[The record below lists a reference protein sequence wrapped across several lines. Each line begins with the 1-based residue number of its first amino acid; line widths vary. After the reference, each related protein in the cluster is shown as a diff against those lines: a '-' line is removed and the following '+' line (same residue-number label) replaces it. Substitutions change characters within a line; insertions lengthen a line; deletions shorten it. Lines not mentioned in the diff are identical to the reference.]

1 MPHTVAKRSPLIE
14 TRRLLHVI
22 TLDHVC
28 ICHSHSLCHALWF
41 WMLLGTSSLIHK
53 LMFQPLP
60 PWFSFFSF
68 SFPGTDESEEQN
80 QTSCLVYL
88 EERDK
93 CGFRLFQGTHINHAW
108 EGALGVGRSGGGGGA
123 EGEGGG
129 GVCLPGA
136 HSFHSLQNLWKCP
149 LHTLG
154 SSSAKLRRYVSGDKM
169 PACRSIVGSET
180 CDVIQRCWADKPAT
194 CKLVSYSDSWPW
206 PCYKSLK
213 ETPHISLRWHSAEQL
228 PKSAPEKR
236 QKRQF
241 MQQKKLFI
249 WDTHCQ
255 YKLRDHKTY
264 TFQLFFFSPQKTGCF
279 FFF

>member
-1 MPHTVAKRSPLIE
+1 MNRRSRIRHPVWFIWRREISVDSASFTERTLTMPGRERWVWGGEVA
-14 TRRLLHVI
+14 
-22 TLDHVC
+22 
-28 ICHSHSLCHALWF
+28 
-41 WMLLGTSSLIHK
+41 
-53 LMFQPLP
+53 
-60 PWFSFFSF
+60 
-68 SFPGTDESEEQN
+68 
-80 QTSCLVYL
+80 
-88 EERDK
+88 
-93 CGFRLFQGTHINHAW
+93 
-108 EGALGVGRSGGGGGA
+108 A

-180 CDVIQRCWADKPAT
+180 CNVIQRCWADKPAT

-228 PKSAPEKR
+228 HKSARKKR
-236 QKRQF
+236 QKQQF

-264 TFQLFFFSPQKTGCF
+264 TFQLFFLHRKQVFLNRN
-279 FFF
+279 